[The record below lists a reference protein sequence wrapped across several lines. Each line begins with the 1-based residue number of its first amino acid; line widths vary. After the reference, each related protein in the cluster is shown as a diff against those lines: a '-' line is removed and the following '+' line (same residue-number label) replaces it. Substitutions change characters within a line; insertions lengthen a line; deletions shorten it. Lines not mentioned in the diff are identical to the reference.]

1 MPRTAALLL
10 SLLLGL
16 APVLAQAEDHTQ
28 HETQPA
34 PAATSPLQ
42 PVEHIE
48 LNLPKSLLPE
58 LPAISGALTL
68 DQAVELGLKQNLGIQ
83 VARSNVDISRAM
95 LRGARA
101 ERWPVISVGS
111 LTFVRTEDN
120 QTLMTPD
127 MMMNTT
133 GENDHF
139 FQDLNATARVPLFT
153 GGRIVGSI
161 RAARFA
167 LEGSEAAQRQTIVD
181 TAYRI
186 KEAYLTAMLS
196 LQEHLV
202 HQQHIDV
209 QEALLKNVEAR
220 YRVGRGLKADVLR
233 VQTEIADARRMLNEQ
248 HARLN
253 NTVLDLK
260 SEMAVDLGSDV
271 KLTSFPTLQ
280 PWNGPSLEDAV
291 KQATITH
298 PRVLEAQSREKEA
311 GARITVARSRYF
323 PEVYGQVTGNLRFP
337 DEPPMMGNGVIG
349 LVTASL
355 PLLDRSRGA
364 EVSRYRAEVARAE
377 QEVKAARLE
386 VAKNVSQAW
395 NDLTFARINAGL
407 ADAAVTQAAEDLRLI
422 QRRQAVGRAIIV
434 EVQDAAQQL
443 RQAQL
448 NKAQAIYNHELAKAR
463 LLQAIG
469 QVQEGGN
476 P

>member
-1 MPRTAALLL
+1 MPRTAAILL
-10 SLLLGL
+10 SLILGL
-16 APVLAQAEDHTQ
+16 IPFLAQAEDHTQ

-34 PAATSPLQ
+34 PAATAPLQ

-58 LPAISGALTL
+58 LPAISGGLTL
-68 DQAVELGLKQNLGIQ
+68 DQAVEMGLKQNLGIQ

-139 FQDLNATARVPLFT
+139 FQDLNATARVPLFA

-161 RAARFA
+161 RAARHA
-167 LEGSEAAQRQTIVD
+167 LEGTEAAQRQTIVD

-186 KEAYLTAMLS
+186 KEAYLSAMLS

-209 QEALLKNVEAR
+209 QEALFKNAEAR

-253 NTVLDLK
+253 NTILDLK

-271 KLTSFPTLQ
+271 QLTTFSTLQ
-280 PWNGPSLEDAV
+280 PWNGPVLEELV
-291 KQATITH
+291 KQATATH
-298 PRVLEAQSREKEA
+298 PRVVEAQSRAKEA

-349 LVTASL
+349 MVTASL
-355 PLLDRSRGA
+355 PVIDRSRGA
-364 EVSRYRAEVARAE
+364 EISRFRAEANRAE
-377 QEVKAARLE
+377 QEIKAARLE
-386 VAKNVSQAW
+386 VAKAVSQAW
-395 NDLTFARINAGL
+395 NDLTFSRINVGL
-407 ADAAVTQAAEDLRLI
+407 ADAAVAQAAEDLRLI
-422 QRRQAVGRAIIV
+422 QRRQAVGRALIV

-448 NKAQAIYNHELAKAR
+448 NKAQAVYNHELAKAR
-463 LLQAIG
+463 LLQATG
-469 QVQEGGN
+469 QVK
-476 P
+476 